1 MTNFKFD
8 PVTGTLKNTNIESAG
23 VTDNKMQQVILPTD
37 DEKASVGDVI
47 EKQQSNIE
55 DDELLVS
62 FREKSDYTIFQIIDK
77 DTGSVLAYIGGYA
90 LDFSFN
96 LKKLNSTS
104 KVEQCLDGIKKLFRK
119 IIMDKILNNDKKD
132 NG

>member
-1 MTNFKFD
+1 MAIFKFD
-8 PVTGTLKNTNIESAG
+8 PVTGTLRNMDLEGNDVFGNKPQQIVSS
-23 VTDNKMQQVILPTD
+23 TDREN
-37 DEKASVGDVI
+37 ASIGNVI

-55 DDELLVS
+55 GDELLVS

-77 DTGSVLAYIGGYA
+77 DTGAVLAYIGGYA

-104 KVEQCLDGIKKLFRK
+104 KVEQCLNGIKKLFRE
-119 IIMDKILNNDKKD
+119 IIVDKILNNDKK
-132 NG
+132 NNE